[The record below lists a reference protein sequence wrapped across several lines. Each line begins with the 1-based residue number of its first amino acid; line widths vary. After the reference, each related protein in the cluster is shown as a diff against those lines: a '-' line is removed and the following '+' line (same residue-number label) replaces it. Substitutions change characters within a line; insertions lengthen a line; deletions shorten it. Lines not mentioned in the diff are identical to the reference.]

1 MFRYIPLMW
10 KNSLRNR
17 RRSLLTIASVAAS
30 LCLLG
35 VLMAI
40 YHALFINEE
49 VSPAQALRLIT
60 RNKISL
66 TVVLPRSYGQKIAT
80 VPGVQEVMI
89 NQWFGGVYKDPKNFF
104 ARMAI
109 EPAKMFKMFPEFELP
124 DEQKKAFQRE
134 RAACLIGKALADKYN
149 IKLND
154 HVQLQGDIFPVNL
167 DLIVRGIY
175 SSAENDEAL
184 YFDYEYL
191 IQSLPSTRRDF
202 AGTFQILADKPTSV
216 DGIARTI
223 DDMFRNSTIQT
234 KTESE
239 RQFQLGFLSLIGN
252 IKAFLLAICSAV
264 TFTILLV
271 SGNTMAMSV
280 RERVKEVG
288 ILKTLGFTNGAV
300 LGIILGE
307 AAVISLLGGLIGSLI
322 ATVLISGVRNAPVP
336 IAQLKTLTLAPP
348 VALACMGVALAIGVV
363 SAFIPAY
370 NASRTSILDALKYS
384 G

>member
-35 VLMAI
+35 VLMAM
-40 YHALFINEE
+40 YNALFISEE
-49 VSPAQALRLIT
+49 ASPAQALRLVT

-66 TVVLPRSYGQKIAT
+66 TVSLPRSYGQKIAA

-89 NQWFGGVYKDPKNFF
+89 NQWFGGVYKEPKNFF
-104 ARMAI
+104 ARMAV
-109 EPAKMFKMFPEFELP
+109 EPAKFFKVFSEFQLPE
-124 DEQKKAFQRE
+124 EQKKAFQHE
-134 RAACLIGKALADKYN
+134 RSACLVGRALATKYDL
-149 IKLND
+149 KLGD
-154 HVQLQGDIFPVNL
+154 HVQLKGDIFPINL

-175 SSAENDEAL
+175 DSAENDDAL

-202 AGTFQILADKPTSV
+202 AGTFEVLADKPDSV
-216 DGIARTI
+216 AAIARTI
-223 DDMFRNSTIQT
+223 DDLFRNSTTQT

-252 IKAFLLAICSAV
+252 VKAFLLAICAAV

-288 ILKTLGFTNGAV
+288 VLKTLGFTNGAV

-307 AAVISLLGGLIGSLI
+307 AAVISLLGGLIGSAIAAFLI
-322 ATVLISGVRNAPVP
+322 AGIRHAPVP

-348 VALACMGVALAIGVV
+348 VAVVCVLVALFIGLV
-363 SAFIPAY
+363 SSFIPAY
-370 NASRTSILDALKYS
+370 NASRTSILDALRYS